1 MSLETQ
7 FIQALEGL
15 LFATVTAGIGAVTP
29 KVRKYLESHTT
40 AKTAAV
46 AGDVLDGL
54 SKIAESVVSD
64 FNQRIVNDAKTKQAW
79 TPQLAEQVKADAVA
93 AVKAQAAPFI
103 NLVDKTAGN
112 VEDLIST
119 LIEQAVAKAK
129 GSVKQ

>member
-7 FIQALEGL
+7 FVQALGGL
-15 LFATVTAGIGAVTP
+15 LYATATAGIAAVTP
-29 KVRKYLESHTT
+29 KIRLYLKSHTT

-64 FNQRIVNDAKTKQAW
+64 FNQRIVNDSKSKQAW

-93 AVKAQAAPFI
+93 AVKDQGAPFI
-103 NLVDKTAGN
+103 KLIDKSAGN
-112 VEDLIST
+112 VESLIST

-129 GSVKQ
+129 GSVK

>member
-7 FIQALEGL
+7 FVQALGGL

-46 AGDVLDGL
+46 AGNVLDGL

-64 FNQRIVNDAKTKQAW
+64 FNQRIVNDSKSKQAW
-79 TPQLAEQVKADAVA
+79 SPQLAEQVKADAVA
-93 AVKAQAAPFI
+93 AVKSQGEPFI
-103 NLVDKTAGN
+103 KLMGKTAGDI
-112 VEDLIST
+112 ESLISS
-119 LIEQAVAKAK
+119 LIEQEVSKAK
-129 GSVKQ
+129 RRG